1 VPRRS
6 PRPVCYA
13 NRMRLAAG
21 SCLIGALLATGC
33 GNRGAQASADEIES
47 GRVLYAANGCG
58 TCHGLSGRG
67 DGPVGKT
74 LHPPPRDF
82 RDSAAF
88 KNGSDPSSVANT
100 IATGL
105 TRDGGQ
111 MQSYFHLSSRER
123 HLLAR
128 YVISLRESTAD
139 ASRGDDVVAE
149 APPKVRVASAWVREP
164 APGRSMAAAYA
175 VVENAGPADVQIV
188 AASADVAGTVEIH
201 EMARSGDMMK
211 MSPVKSITIPAH
223 GRVALEPGG
232 LHLMLFEIGKPLKD
246 GDIVTLTFTTGSAAK
261 VSAAAPVK
269 NAIRKPEMTQ

>member
-1 VPRRS
+1 M
-6 PRPVCYA
+6 RPVVGA
-13 NRMRLAAG
+13 
-21 SCLIGALLATGC
+21 CLIAALLAASC
-33 GNRGAQASADEIES
+33 GDGGAQASAGEIES

-82 RDSAAF
+82 RDAAAF
-88 KNGSDPSSVANT
+88 KNGTDPASVANT

-128 YVISLRESTAD
+128 FVISLRESTAD
-139 ASRGDDVVAE
+139 ASPGDDVVLE
-149 APPKVRVASAWVREP
+149 AQPTVRVASAWVRQP
-164 APGRSMAAAYA
+164 VPGRSMAAAYA
-175 VVENAGPADVQIV
+175 VVENAGPAEVRIV
-188 AASADVAGTVEIH
+188 AASADVAGTVEMH

-211 MSPVKSITIPAH
+211 MSPVKSITIPAY
-223 GRVALEPGG
+223 GKVALEPGG
-232 LHLMLFEIGKPLKD
+232 LHLMLFELKKPLED
-246 GDIVTLTFTTGSAAK
+246 GDIVTLTFTTGSAAT
-261 VSAAAPVK
+261 VSAAAAVK
-269 NAIRKPEMTQ
+269 KPEMRQ

>member
-1 VPRRS
+1 M
-6 PRPVCYA
+6 RPFA
-13 NRMRLAAG
+13 RA
-21 SCLIGALLATGC
+21 CLIAALLTAGC
-33 GNRGAQASADEIES
+33 GDSGARASADEIEN
-47 GRVLYAANGCG
+47 GRALYAANGCG

-74 LHPPPRDF
+74 LQPPPRDF
-82 RDSAAF
+82 RDAAAF
-88 KNGSDPSSVANT
+88 KNGIDPSSVANT

-128 YVISLRESTAD
+128 YVISLRESTED
-139 ASRGDDVVAE
+139 ASRGDDVFVD
-149 APPKVRVASAWVREP
+149 APPAVRVTGAWVREP
-164 APGRSMAAAYA
+164 VPGRSMAAAYA

-188 AASADVAGTVEIH
+188 AASADAAGTVEMH
-201 EMARSGDMMK
+201 ETTRSGDMMK

-232 LHLMLFEIGKPLKD
+232 LHLMLFDLGKPLKD
-246 GDIVTLTFTTGSAAK
+246 GDTVTLTFTTGSAAR
-261 VSAAAPVK
+261 VSAAAAVK
-269 NAIRKPEMTQ
+269 KPEMSQ